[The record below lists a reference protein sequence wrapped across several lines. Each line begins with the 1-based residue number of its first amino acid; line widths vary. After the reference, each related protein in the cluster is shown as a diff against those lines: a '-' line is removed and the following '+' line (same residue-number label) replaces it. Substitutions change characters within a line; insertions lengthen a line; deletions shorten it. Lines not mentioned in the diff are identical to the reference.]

1 MQRRFAPGARVT
13 VRDEDWVIRRI
24 DLSDDGGHALT
35 CDGLSELVRGTSAI
49 FLDRLE
55 DDIQVHDPAQIEL
68 FQDTSDYFTDSLLYL
83 ESQRLRTVANDQH
96 IPRAHQAVMKRAD
109 YQRVPAEK
117 GLKQVRTRILIADG
131 VGLGKTLEAAMLA
144 TELDIRGRGRR
155 ILVVT
160 QKSMLTQ
167 FQKEWW
173 SRFTI
178 PLVRLDSAGI
188 QRIRNN
194 IPSGHNPFNYYDKTI
209 ISMDTL
215 KGNNEYRNYLDK
227 SRWDLI
233 VIDECQNVAVR
244 KGDSGSSLRARLAK
258 NLATRSDT
266 LILLSATP
274 HDGSANSFASLI
286 WLLDPTAISD
296 PDDYSRAD
304 LDRKDLFVRRFK
316 KDIKG
321 QAQGQFL
328 EPVTRRLSAR
338 ATPQEEAAFQA
349 VLAIPF
355 TQKGE
360 RAHGKQAELQR
371 VGLQKALF
379 SSPAAASSYARN
391 RIDKLRRGPA
401 PSGAESAEMSAFQA
415 LLQTLEG
422 ISPEGFSKYQR
433 LLTALRDPEAQWT
446 GKESKDRL
454 VIFSERIETLK
465 WLMSRLP
472 GDLRLKEEAFTL
484 LDGGLS
490 DIDQQEIVERF
501 GQEHDSL
508 RVLLCS
514 DVVSEG
520 LNLHYFCHRLVHF
533 DLPWSPMVFQQRN
546 GRVDRFGQDQTP
558 RTSPPSTWHCT
569 PGTMSSTG
577 S

>member
-1 MQRRFAPGARVT
+1 
-13 VRDEDWVIRRI
+13 
-24 DLSDDGGHALT
+24 
-35 CDGLSELVRGTSAI
+35 
-49 FLDRLE
+49 
-55 DDIQVHDPAQIEL
+55 
-68 FQDTSDYFTDSLLYL
+68 
-83 ESQRLRTVANDQH
+83 
-96 IPRAHQAVMKRAD
+96 MKTAA

-117 GLKQVRTRILIADG
+117 GLRQVRTRILIADG

-227 SRWDLI
+227 SRWDII
-233 VIDECQNVAVR
+233 VIDECHNVAVR

-258 NLATRSDT
+258 NLATKSDT

-296 PDDYSRAD
+296 PDDYTRAD

-316 KDIKG
+316 KDIKA
-321 QAQGQFL
+321 QAEGQFP

-349 VLAIPF
+349 ALDIPF

-360 RAHGKQAELQR
+360 RAQGKQAELQR

-379 SSPAAASSYARN
+379 SSPAAAASYARN
-391 RIDKLRRGPA
+391 RIDKLRRQT
-401 PSGAESAEMSAFQA
+401 GAV
-415 LLQTLEG
+415 
-422 ISPEGFSKYQR
+422 R
-433 LLTALRDPEAQWT
+433 
-446 GKESKDRL
+446 
-454 VIFSERIETLK
+454 
-465 WLMSRLP
+465 
-472 GDLRLKEEAFTL
+472 
-484 LDGGLS
+484 GGA
-490 DIDQQEIVERF
+490 
-501 GQEHDSL
+501 
-508 RVLLCS
+508 
-514 DVVSEG
+514 
-520 LNLHYFCHRLVHF
+520 
-533 DLPWSPMVFQQRN
+533 
-546 GRVDRFGQDQTP
+546 
-558 RTSPPSTWHCT
+558 
-569 PGTMSSTG
+569 
-577 S
+577 

>member
-1 MQRRFAPGARVT
+1 MNRQLAPGARIT
-13 VRDEDWVIRRI
+13 IRDEDWVIRRI

-49 FLDRLE
+49 FLQQLE
-55 DDIQVHDPAQIEL
+55 DAIQVHDPAETEL
-68 FQDTSDYFTDSLLYL
+68 FQDLSDYFTDSLLYL
-83 ESQRLRTVANDQH
+83 ESQRLRTVANDDQIH
-96 IPRAHQAVMKRAD
+96 RAHQAVMQPAD
-109 YQRVPAEK
+109 YQRVPAEQ

-194 IPSGHNPFNYYDKTI
+194 IPSGHNPFNHYDKTI

-215 KGNNEYRNYLDK
+215 KGNNEYRNYLER
-227 SRWDLI
+227 SRWDII
-233 VIDECQNVAVR
+233 VIDECHNVAVR
-244 KGDSGSSLRARLAK
+244 KGDAGSSLRARLAK
-258 NLATRSDT
+258 QLATKSDT

-321 QAQGQFL
+321 QAEGQFP
-328 EPVTRRLSAR
+328 EAVTRRLSAQ
-338 ATPQEEAAFQA
+338 ASAEEEAAFRA
-349 VLAIPF
+349 ALEIPF
-355 TQKGE
+355 TLKGE
-360 RAHGKQAELQR
+360 RAKGKQAELQR

-379 SSPAAASSYARN
+379 SSPAAAASYARN
-391 RIDKLRRGPA
+391 RLAKLNRKPE
-401 PSGAESAEMSAFQA
+401 PSAAEQREIAAFDA
-415 LLQTLEG
+415 FMRDLEA
-422 ISPEGFSKYQR
+422 ISPGRFSKYQR
-433 LLTALRDPEAQWT
+433 LLRALADPEAQWS
-446 GKESKDRL
+446 GDESNDRL

-465 WLMSRLP
+465 WLLGHLP
-472 GDLRLKEEAFTL
+472 G
-484 LDGGLS
+484 
-490 DIDQQEIVERF
+490 
-501 GQEHDSL
+501 
-508 RVLLCS
+508 
-514 DVVSEG
+514 
-520 LNLHYFCHRLVHF
+520 
-533 DLPWSPMVFQQRN
+533 
-546 GRVDRFGQDQTP
+546 
-558 RTSPPSTWHCT
+558 
-569 PGTMSSTG
+569 
-577 S
+577 